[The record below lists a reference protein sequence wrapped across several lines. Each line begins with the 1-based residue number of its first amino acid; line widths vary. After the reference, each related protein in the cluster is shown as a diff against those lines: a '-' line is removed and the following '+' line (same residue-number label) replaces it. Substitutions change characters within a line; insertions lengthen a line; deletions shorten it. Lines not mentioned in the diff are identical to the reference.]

1 MRARAA
7 TLATAPICPV
17 ASPAH
22 ASSHELTA
30 AVARGDERAFECFYD
45 LWFDRL
51 LAMAHACTRRDEAF
65 CLDLVQDCMV
75 RVVDKLPPLH
85 SEAAV
90 AAWLTRTVLRL
101 AVDRL
106 RAEARRSARQQVVAA
121 RRPEAQA
128 DDPHRPDTEQLAWLE
143 HRLAELP
150 AADAELLRARFVH
163 GHTAAAAG
171 APLAL
176 SADAAA
182 GRIRRLVLRLK
193 QAAKEI
199 FDV

>member
-1 MRARAA
+1 MRARA
-7 TLATAPICPV
+7 TSLAAAPRSSV
-17 ASPAH
+17 ASPTH
-22 ASSHELTA
+22 PSSHELTT
-30 AVARGDERAFECFYD
+30 AVARGDERAFQRFYD

-65 CLDLVQDCMV
+65 CLDVVQDCLM
-75 RVVDKLPPLH
+75 RVVDRLPPLR

-106 RAEARRSARQQVVAA
+106 RAEARRTARQELVAA

-128 DDPHRPDTEQLAWLE
+128 ANTDRPDAEQLAWLE

-150 AADAELLRARFVH
+150 AADAALLRACFVD

-176 SADAAA
+176 TADAAA

>member
-7 TLATAPICPV
+7 ALATATIRPV

-30 AVARGDERAFECFYD
+30 AIARGDEHAFARFYD

-65 CLDLVQDCMV
+65 CLDVVQDCMV
-75 RVVDKLPPLH
+75 RVVDKLPPLD
-85 SEAAV
+85 SEGAV

-106 RAEARRSARQQVVAA
+106 RAEARRTAREEIVAA
-121 RRPEAQA
+121 RRPEAEVA
-128 DDPHRPDTEQLAWLE
+128 DPHRPDAEQLAWLE
-143 HRLAELP
+143 QRLAELP
-150 AADAELLRARFVH
+150 AADAALLRARFVH
-163 GHTAAAAG
+163 GDTTATAG

>member
-1 MRARAA
+1 MRARATALASAPTIPIA
-7 TLATAPICPV
+7 TETHAT
-17 ASPAH
+17 
-22 ASSHELTA
+22 SHELTA
-30 AVARGDERAFECFYD
+30 AVARGDERAFERFYD

-51 LAMAHACTRRDEAF
+51 LAMARACTRRDEAF
-65 CLDLVQDCMV
+65 CLDVVQDCLV
-75 RVVDKLPPLH
+75 RVVDKLPPLR

-106 RAEARRSARQQVVAA
+106 RAEARRTARQQVVAA
-121 RRPEAQA
+121 SRPEAQA
-128 DDPHRPDTEQLAWLE
+128 ANSHRPDAEQVAWLE
-143 HRLAELP
+143 DRLAELP
-150 AADAELLRARFVH
+150 AADAALLRARFLH

-171 APLAL
+171 AQLAL
-176 SADAAA
+176 TADAAA